1 MDFKEIKALDDL
13 YYNFHKYMIHVV
25 NGHVGSSYC
34 SLTEVSSESFVTK
47 RLEEIKKAA
56 MEYDLKLI
64 EDYMRVKA
72 GGFEFWFDVKV
83 PIIKE
88 PKNIRDRL
96 DTYIEE
102 VKSNYS
108 FGKYPKLNNPH
119 EIGYYSYL
127 KQLLNYTRKLNE
139 LYEETVNNYN
149 KKEKLLE
156 KSPYEATVNEIKG
169 LLR

>member
-1 MDFKEIKALDDL
+1 MDFKEIKSLDDL
-13 YYNFHKYMIHVV
+13 YYNFYKYQIHVV
-25 NGHVGSSYC
+25 YGHACSSYC
-34 SLTEVSSESFVTK
+34 SLTEVSSESFVIK
-47 RLEEIKKAA
+47 RLEEIRKAA

-64 EDYMRVKA
+64 EDYMKVID
-72 GGFEFWFDVKV
+72 GEFEHWFGVKV

-88 PKNIRDRL
+88 PKNIREGL

-149 KKEKLLE
+149 KKEEFLE
-156 KSPYEATVNEIKG
+156 KSPYEAAVNEIKG

>member
-13 YYNFHKYMIHVV
+13 YCNFNKYMIHVV
-25 NGHVGSSYC
+25 NGNACSRYC
-34 SLTEVSSESFVTK
+34 SLTEVSPKSFVTK

-72 GGFEFWFDVKV
+72 GGFDFWFDVEV
-83 PIIKE
+83 PVIKE
-88 PKNIRDRL
+88 PKNIREGL
-96 DTYIEE
+96 DAYIEE

-108 FGKYPKLNNPH
+108 FGKYPKLNSPH

-149 KKEKLLE
+149 KKEKLLK
-156 KSPYEATVNEIKG
+156 KSPYEVAVNEIKG
-169 LLR
+169 LLK